1 MTAESI
7 GARLR
12 AARERAGLTTL
23 QAASKLHL
31 EPRLIEALEG
41 DDFAVLG
48 APVYIRGHL
57 KRYAELIGA
66 SSDELLDLY
75 AKQEGAQ
82 QAPDITR
89 VPQTPAAHAPRQLA
103 GPVIAVIVAVTV
115 IAGIWLALKGLPQ
128 ANRPV
133 ASSSVTTSVP
143 PAPAPETV
151 AAETTSQ
158 ELATTPAPV
167 SAAAPAAQLA
177 ESIPAG
183 PAGSLGLAF
192 TAQSWVEVY
201 DSRNARVSFGMGE
214 PGTARSLGGS
224 PPWRIVLGNV
234 DAVSVRLDGRAIEVP
249 ESVRRGRTAHFRLA
263 TDGTVQGVP

>member
-1 MTAESI
+1 MDSI

-31 EPRLIEALEG
+31 EPRLLEALEG

-75 AKQEGAQ
+75 AKQEGAH

-89 VPQTPAAHAPRQLA
+89 VPQTPAAQAPRQLA
-103 GPVIAVIVAVTV
+103 GPVIAVIVAGTV

-128 ANRPV
+128 ASRPV
-133 ASSSVTTSVP
+133 APTSATTTVP
-143 PAPAPETV
+143 PAPAP
-151 AAETTSQ
+151 A
-158 ELATTPAPV
+158 PAPAQAGTPV
-167 SAAAPAAQLA
+167 PEPESPPAIDPAAASAAQVA
-177 ESIPAG
+177 ESLPAG
-183 PAGSLGLAF
+183 PPGSLGLAF

-214 PGTARSLGGS
+214 PGTARSLGGT

-234 DAVSVRLDGRAIEVP
+234 EGVSIRLDGREIEVP
-249 ESVRRGRTAHFRLA
+249 EGVRRGRTAHFRLA

>member
-1 MTAESI
+1 MTAEGI

-31 EPRLIEALEG
+31 EPRLLEALEA

-75 AKQEGAQ
+75 AKQQGEQ

-103 GPVIAVIVAVTV
+103 GPVIAVIVAGAV

-128 ANRPV
+128 ASRPASSTPV
-133 ASSSVTTSVP
+133 AANVPSAPVPASVP
-143 PAPAPETV
+143 ADAPAPD
-151 AAETTSQ
+151 AS
-158 ELATTPAPV
+158 TPPPD
-167 SAAAPAAQLA
+167 AAAPAAQGA
-177 ESIPAG
+177 ENL
-183 PAGSLGLAF
+183 PAGSAGPLALAF
-192 TAQSWVEVY
+192 TEQSWVEVY
-201 DSRNARVSFGMGE
+201 DSHDARVSFGMGE
-214 PGTARSLGGS
+214 PLTARSLGGA

-234 DAVSVRLDGRAIEVP
+234 EGVSVRLDGREIEVP
-249 ESVRRGRTAHFRLA
+249 GNVRRGRTAHFRLA
-263 TDGTVQGVP
+263 ADGTVQGVP

>member
-31 EPRLIEALEG
+31 EPRLLEALEG

-89 VPQTPAAHAPRQLA
+89 VPQTPAAQAPRQLA
-103 GPVIAVIVAVTV
+103 GPVIAVIVAGTV

-128 ANRPV
+128 ASRPV
-133 ASSSVTTSVP
+133 APTSAATNVP
-143 PAPAPETV
+143 PAPAP
-151 AAETTSQ
+151 AQAK
-158 ELATTPAPV
+158 TPAPEPA
-167 SAAAPAAQLA
+167 SPTALDPAAEPAAQVA
-177 ESIPAG
+177 ESLPAG
-183 PAGSLGLAF
+183 PPGSLGLAF
-192 TAQSWVEVY
+192 IAQSWVEVY

-214 PGTARSLGGS
+214 PGTARSLGGT

-234 DAVSVRLDGRAIEVP
+234 EGVSVRLDGREIEVP
-249 ESVRRGRTAHFRLA
+249 EGVRRGRTAHFRLT
-263 TDGTVQGVP
+263 TDGTVQGIP